1 MNKRLIVPLIFGIGG
16 FAILI
21 GLGNWQMRRL
31 AWKNA
36 VIAEIE
42 RRIAEAPV
50 AVPADPVPDKD
61 RYRPVTFA
69 GRPTGKEVHVL
80 TSIEGA
86 GAGYRVIAAIEE
98 DSGRRLLVELGF
110 LRQADKSTAATT
122 MPITGS
128 GNIHW
133 PDEVDGFTPEPD
145 LVNNIWFARDVPVIA
160 QALDAE
166 PFLIVSSTLT
176 GTARDLTAMPVKSSA
191 IKNDHLEYALTWYL
205 LAAVWA
211 GMTGYLVWR
220 IRREKI

>member
-36 VIAEIE
+36 VIAEIDQ
-42 RRIAEAPV
+42 RIAEAPV
-50 AVPADPVPDKD
+50 AVPADPVPDTD

-69 GRPTGKEVHVL
+69 GRLTGKEVHVL

-86 GAGYRVIAAIEE
+86 GAGYRVIAVIEE

-110 LRQADKSTAATT
+110 LRQADKSTVAATI
-122 MPITGS
+122 PITGS

-145 LVNNIWFARDVPVIA
+145 LDGNIWFARDVPAIA

-166 PFLIVSSTLT
+166 PFLIVSSSLT
-176 GTARDLTAMPVKSSA
+176 GTSRDLTAMPVKSSA

-220 IRREKI
+220 IRREKM

>member
-36 VIAEIE
+36 VIAEID

-50 AVPADPVPDKD
+50 AVPADPVPDTD
-61 RYRPVTFA
+61 RYRPVTFS
-69 GRPTGKEVHVL
+69 GRLTGKEVHVL
-80 TSIEGA
+80 TSIEGE
-86 GAGYRVIAAIEE
+86 GAGYRVIAVFEE

-122 MPITGS
+122 MPITGT

-166 PFLIVSSTLT
+166 PFLIVSSSLT

-220 IRREKI
+220 IRREKM